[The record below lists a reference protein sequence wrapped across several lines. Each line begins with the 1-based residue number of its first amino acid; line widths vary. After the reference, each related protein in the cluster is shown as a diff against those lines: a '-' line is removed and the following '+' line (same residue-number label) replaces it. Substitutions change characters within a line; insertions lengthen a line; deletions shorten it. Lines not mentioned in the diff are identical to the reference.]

1 MGSWYI
7 LPAHLEDMA
16 LLESNLS
23 ARWGSRR
30 MGRAEAL
37 PFIFHSGTP
46 YWATARLRAARFTV
60 IYIFLQFVKIIDIF

>member
-7 LPAHLEDMA
+7 LSAHREDKA

-30 MGRAEAL
+30 MGRAETL
-37 PFIFHSGTP
+37 PFIFLPIRS
-46 YWATARLRAARFTV
+46 F
-60 IYIFLQFVKIIDIF
+60 